1 MQDRNCLKI
10 LFFNVGCVHSKVCI
24 VLYFLGIC
32 LTDLPEEI
40 IIYILQFIPETELL
54 FSVRKVNQRLCE
66 IIDNSNVIVDVIF
79 DDCYILD
86 EELLTAITKHASHIK
101 SFQIAFQEIVMD
113 NFKFNNLL
121 SSLAYA
127 ELLTTLDL
135 SVCPVSDISF
145 VPYLTS
151 LVCLNLS
158 STNIDDSQLKYIC
171 LPKLTYL
178 YRSFNNISIY
188 AVLDTLTILG
198 IKYLDINGIPCTYE
212 QFLKAILFCPTICG
226 IHATFQ
232 TVEDNENAIQQ
243 IWQIKLYCT
252 VYDL

>member
-24 VLYFLGIC
+24 VLYFIGIC

-86 EELLTAITKHASHIK
+86 EELLTAITKYASHIK

-135 SVCPVSDISF
+135 SACPVSDISF
-145 VPYLTS
+145 
-151 LVCLNLS
+151 CAIFDIIGLS
-158 STNIDDSQLKYIC
+158 QFELYKY
-171 LPKLTYL
+171 
-178 YRSFNNISIY
+178 R
-188 AVLDTLTILG
+188 
-198 IKYLDINGIPCTYE
+198 
-212 QFLKAILFCPTICG
+212 
-226 IHATFQ
+226 
-232 TVEDNENAIQQ
+232 
-243 IWQIKLYCT
+243 
-252 VYDL
+252 